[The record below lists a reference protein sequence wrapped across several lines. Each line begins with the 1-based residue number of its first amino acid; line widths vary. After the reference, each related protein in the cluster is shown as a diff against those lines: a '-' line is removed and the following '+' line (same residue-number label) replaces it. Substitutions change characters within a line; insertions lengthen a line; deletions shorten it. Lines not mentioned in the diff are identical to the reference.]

1 MMHKQVLSIQDLS
14 CVGKCSL
21 TVALPVLS
29 AMGCQCSVLP
39 TAVFSTHTAF
49 PSPHKHSLTQEILPI
64 CRHWQ
69 SIGAKFDAITVGYLA
84 DGSQVEAVEEVL
96 DRFPAFSVIDP
107 VMGDHGKLYSGLCES
122 HVDAV
127 RSLCRRG
134 QVILPNVTEAALL
147 TGLPYTPCGDETYF
161 RSLLDKLME
170 LGAPNI
176 VITGASLEEGKTGII
191 GYCPEEGY
199 FSFQRPLLPRS
210 HHGTGDLFAA
220 AFTGGVLAGK
230 TVPQAS
236 LLAARFVEQVI
247 LATPDSTAFG
257 VYFEGVLPWLWREL

>member
-1 MMHKQVLSIQDLS
+1 MKRVLSIQDLS

-69 SIGAKFDAITVGYLA
+69 TIGAEFDAITVGYLA
-84 DGSQVEAVEEVL
+84 DGSQVQAVEEVL
-96 DRFPAFSVIDP
+96 DAFPALTVIDP
-107 VMGDHGKLYSGLCES
+107 VMGDHSKLYSGLDET
-122 HVDAV
+122 HIAAV

-134 QVILPNVTEAALL
+134 QVILPNVTEASLL
-147 TGLPYTPCGDETYF
+147 TGIPYAPHGDEAYY

-170 LGAPNI
+170 LGAPSA
-176 VITGASLEEGKTGII
+176 VITGASFRDGMTGIV

-199 FSFQRPLLPRS
+199 FSFQRQLLPKS

-220 AFTGGVLAGK
+220 SFTGAVVSGK
-230 TVPQAS
+230 TVPQAA

-247 LATPDSTAFG
+247 LSTPESTPFG
-257 VYFEGVLPWLWREL
+257 VSFEGVLPWLWQEL

>member
-1 MMHKQVLSIQDLS
+1 MKQVLSIQDLS

-49 PSPHKHSLTQEILPI
+49 PSPHKHSLTREILPI

-69 SIGAKFDAITVGYLA
+69 AIGAQFDAITVGYLA
-84 DGSQVEAVEEVL
+84 DGSQVQAVEEVL
-96 DRFPAFSVIDP
+96 DTFPAFTVIDP
-107 VMGDHGKLYSGLCES
+107 VMGDHGRLYSGLDEA
-122 HVDAV
+122 HVDV
-127 RSLCRRG
+127 VKRLCRRG

-147 TGLPYTPCGDETYF
+147 TGTAYRSHADESYY
-161 RSLLDKLME
+161 RSLLEKLRS
-170 LGAPNI
+170 LGAPNV
-176 VITGASLEEGKTGII
+176 VITGVSLQEGMTGIV
-191 GYCPEEGY
+191 GYCPEEEY

-220 AFTGGVLAGK
+220 AFTGAVMAQK
-230 TVPQAS
+230 TVPQAA

-247 LATPDSTAFG
+247 LATPESTPFG
-257 VYFEGVLPWLWREL
+257 VSFEGVLPWLWQEL